1 MMMPKAI
8 WELGNL
14 YLGHLP
20 STCGT
25 WREND
30 ASCQYPSLHKIILDF
45 AQLDKSEILIFLMD
59 TNFTW
64 SAASLTEALPKLET
78 VVFFFQFD

>member
-45 AQLDKSEILIFLMD
+45 AQLNIYEILIFLME
-59 TNFTW
+59 TKLMTFYLVRNKPHRSFTQ
-64 SAASLTEALPKLET
+64 T
-78 VVFFFQFD
+78 